1 MAKLQL
7 SLSSKK
13 NKSTG
18 YQEILIRFYNG
29 KAFNQRAHSG
39 IYILND
45 PNYWDGNQMVDKRRM
60 NDAERRYHNDQRA
73 KIEEL
78 CHFIEEEW
86 LKWDKNAILPSDWL
100 KTTVDKFNHPEKYV
114 VVDECEEE
122 KKPMMLREAVEAF
135 IEGAPSRIQENG
147 NHKGQPVSHRT
158 ILQYNQMK
166 RYLFEYLDFAKIGD
180 IPVRELDK
188 KFYDGYVSF
197 LNFKGFKLN
206 TVGKHIKNVKAA
218 INWLPL
224 SERMECEFVA
234 PRKCKKLAEEVDNVY
249 LSTAELHAIETV
261 ELEHAYHDKVRDQF
275 ILLAWTGCRYSDL
288 DKLADPKSIERGYF
302 ELEQMKTGTKVCI
315 PIFEPVKR
323 IFQKYNGELPPVIS
337 NQKFNSFLKEIC
349 KIAGITEDTSITHT
363 IAGRRIKEYFPKYEL
378 VSAHTARRSFATNM
392 FESGAPALVIM
403 QITGHKTE
411 KAFLSYI
418 KTDPETYA
426 RMLLTQ
432 WNKSQQEK
440 AEKE

>member
-29 KAFNQRAHSG
+29 KAFNQRARSG
-39 IYILND
+39 IYILDD
-45 PNYWDGNQMVDKRRM
+45 PNYWDGIQMVDKRRM
-60 NDAERRYHNDQRA
+60 NDEERRYHNDQRA
-73 KIEEL
+73 KIEAL
-78 CHFIEEEW
+78 CHFVEEEW
-86 LKWDKNAILPSDWL
+86 LKWDKNVVLPSDWL
-100 KTTVDKFNHPEKYV
+100 KTEVDKFNHPEKYV
-114 VVDECEEE
+114 VVEEGTEE

-166 RYLFEYLDFAKIGD
+166 RYLFEYLDFAKMGD

-206 TVGKHIKNVKAA
+206 TVGKHIKNVKAV

-234 PRKCKKLAEEVDNVY
+234 PRKCKKLSEEVDNVY
-249 LSTAELHAIETV
+249 LSTEELHAIETV
-261 ELEHAYHDKVRDQF
+261 ELEYAYHDRVRDQF

-288 DKLADPKSIERGYF
+288 DKLAEPKSIERGYF

-349 KIAGITEDTSITHT
+349 QMAGITEDTSITHT

-440 AEKE
+440 VNKD

>member
-1 MAKLQL
+1 MASIEL
-7 SLSSKK
+7 SLAKRKDKVS
-13 NKSTG
+13 G
-18 YQEILIRFYNG
+18 RHEVLLRFYHG
-29 KAFNQRAHSG
+29 KLIDKQTRTN

-45 PNYWDGNQMVDKRRM
+45 PAYWDGSKMVDTRRM
-60 NDAERRYHNDQRA
+60 ADEKRNYHRDQ
-73 KIEEL
+73 KVKLEDL
-78 CHFIEEEW
+78 CRFVEEEW
-86 LKWDKNAILPSDWL
+86 QRLDKIEVPKDWL
-100 KTTVDKFNHPEKYV
+100 KTTIDKFNHPEKYV
-114 VVDECEEE
+114 AVEEGPEE
-122 KKPMMLREAVEAF
+122 KKPMMLREAVDAF

-166 RYLFEYLDFAKIGD
+166 RYLFEYLDFAKMGD
-180 IPVRELDK
+180 IPVRDLDK

-206 TVGKHIKNVKAA
+206 TIGKHIKNVKAV

-234 PRKCKKLAEEVDNVY
+234 PRKCKKLSEEVDNVY
-249 LSTAELHAIETV
+249 LSTEELHAIETV
-261 ELEHAYHDKVRDQF
+261 ELEHAFHDKVRDQF

-302 ELEQMKTGTKVCI
+302 EFEQMKTGTKVCI

-349 KIAGITEDTSITHT
+349 QMAGITEDTSITHT

-378 VSAHTARRSFATNM
+378 VSAHTARRSFATNL

-440 AEKE
+440 VNKD

>member
-29 KAFNQRAHSG
+29 KAFNQRARSG
-39 IYILND
+39 IYILDD
-45 PNYWDGNQMVDKRRM
+45 PNYWDGTQMVDKRRM
-60 NDAERRYHNDQRA
+60 NDENRRYHNDQRA
-73 KIEEL
+73 KLEAL

-86 LKWDKNAILPSDWL
+86 LKWDKNAVLPSDWL
-100 KTTVDKFNHPEKYV
+100 KTEVDKFNHPEKYV
-114 VVDECEEE
+114 VLEEGTEE

-166 RYLFEYLDFAKIGD
+166 RYLFEYLDFAKMGD

-206 TVGKHIKNVKAA
+206 TVGKHIKNVKAV

-234 PRKCKKLAEEVDNVY
+234 PRKCKKLSEEVDNVY
-249 LSTAELHAIETV
+249 LSTEELHAIETV
-261 ELEHAYHDKVRDQF
+261 ELEYAYHDRVRDQF

-288 DKLADPKSIERGYF
+288 DKLAEPKSIERGYF

-323 IFQKYNGELPPVIS
+323 IFEKYNGELPPVIS

-349 KIAGITEDTSITHT
+349 QKAGITEDTSITHT

-440 AEKE
+440 TKVE

>member
-1 MAKLQL
+1 MARIEL
-7 SLSSKK
+7 SLAKRRDKVSGK
-13 NKSTG
+13 
-18 YQEILIRFYNG
+18 QEVLLRFFHGKLIDKQTKTN
-29 KAFNQRAHSG
+29 

-45 PNYWDGNQMVDKRRM
+45 PAYWDGSKMVDTRRM
-60 NDAERRYHNDQRA
+60 ADDERNYHREQKIKLEDMCRFVENEWQR
-73 KIEEL
+73 L
-78 CHFIEEEW
+78 
-86 LKWDKNAILPSDWL
+86 DKSNIPTDWL
-100 KTTVDKFNHPEKYV
+100 KITIDKFNFPEKYV
-114 VVDECEEE
+114 VIEEGEEE

-206 TVGKHIKNVKAA
+206 TVGKHIKNVKAV

-234 PRKCKKLAEEVDNVY
+234 PRKCKKLSEEVDNVY
-249 LSTAELHAIETV
+249 LSTEELHAIETV
-261 ELEHAYHDKVRDQF
+261 ELEHAYHDRVRDQF

-288 DKLADPKSIERGYF
+288 DKLAEPKSIERGYF

-323 IFQKYNGELPPVIS
+323 IFEKYNGELPPVIS

-349 KIAGITEDTSITHT
+349 QKAGITEDTSITHT

-440 AEKE
+440 K

>member
-1 MAKLQL
+1 MARIEL
-7 SLSSKK
+7 SLAKRRDKVSGK
-13 NKSTG
+13 
-18 YQEILIRFYNG
+18 QEVLLRFFHGKLIDKQTKTN
-29 KAFNQRAHSG
+29 

-45 PNYWDGNQMVDKRRM
+45 PAYWDGSKMVDTRRM
-60 NDAERRYHNDQRA
+60 ADDERNYHREQKIKLEDMCRFVEDEWQR
-73 KIEEL
+73 L
-78 CHFIEEEW
+78 
-86 LKWDKNAILPSDWL
+86 DKSNIPTDWL
-100 KTTVDKFNHPEKYV
+100 KITIDKFNFPEKYV
-114 VVDECEEE
+114 VIEEGEEE

-206 TVGKHIKNVKAA
+206 TVGKHIKNVKAV

-234 PRKCKKLAEEVDNVY
+234 PRKCKKLSEEVDNVY
-249 LSTAELHAIETV
+249 LSTEELHAIETV
-261 ELEHAYHDKVRDQF
+261 ELEHAYHDRVRDQF

-288 DKLADPKSIERGYF
+288 DKLAEPKSIERGYF

-323 IFQKYNGELPPVIS
+323 IFEKYNGELPPVIS

-349 KIAGITEDTSITHT
+349 QKAGITEDTSITHT

-440 AEKE
+440 TKVE

>member
-29 KAFNQRAHSG
+29 KAFNQRARSG
-39 IYILND
+39 IYILDD
-45 PNYWDGNQMVDKRRM
+45 PNYWDGTQMVDKRRM
-60 NDAERRYHNDQRA
+60 NDEERRYHNDQRA
-73 KIEEL
+73 KIEAL
-78 CHFIEEEW
+78 CHFVEEEW
-86 LKWDKNAILPSDWL
+86 LKWDKNVLLPSDWL
-100 KTTVDKFNHPEKYV
+100 KTEVDKFNHPEKYV
-114 VVDECEEE
+114 AVEEGTEE

-166 RYLFEYLDFAKIGD
+166 RYLFEYLDFAKMGD
-180 IPVRELDK
+180 IPVRDLDK

-206 TVGKHIKNVKAA
+206 TVGKHIKNVKAV

-234 PRKCKKLAEEVDNVY
+234 PRKCKKLSEEVDNVY
-249 LSTAELHAIETV
+249 LSTEELHAIETV

-349 KIAGITEDTSITHT
+349 QMAGITEDTSITHT

-426 RMLLTQ
+426 RMLLSQ

-440 AEKE
+440 VNKD

>member
-29 KAFNQRAHSG
+29 KAFNQRARSG
-39 IYILND
+39 IYILDD
-45 PNYWDGNQMVDKRRM
+45 PNYWDGTQMVDKRRM
-60 NDAERRYHNDQRA
+60 NDENRRYHNDQRA
-73 KIEEL
+73 KIEAL
-78 CHFIEEEW
+78 CHCIEEEW
-86 LKWDKNAILPSDWL
+86 LKWDKNAVLPSDWL
-100 KTTVDKFNHPEKYV
+100 KTEVDKFNHPEKYV
-114 VVDECEEE
+114 VAEEGEEE
-122 KKPMMLREAVEAF
+122 KRPMMLREAVEAF
-135 IEGAPSRIQENG
+135 IDGAPSRIQENG

-166 RYLFEYLDFAKIGD
+166 RYLFEYLDFAKMGD
-180 IPVRELDK
+180 IPVRDLDK

-206 TVGKHIKNVKAA
+206 TVGKHIKNVKAV

-234 PRKCKKLAEEVDNVY
+234 PRKCKKLSEEVDNVY
-249 LSTAELHAIETV
+249 LSTEELHAIETV
-261 ELEHAYHDKVRDQF
+261 ELEHAYHNKVRDQF

-349 KIAGITEDTSITHT
+349 QMAGITEDTYITHT

-440 AEKE
+440 TKVE

>member
-13 NKSTG
+13 NRSTG

-39 IYILND
+39 IYILDD
-45 PNYWDGNQMVDKRRM
+45 PNYWDGTQMVDKRRM
-60 NDAERRYHNDQRA
+60 NDAERRYHNEQRV

-78 CHFIEEEW
+78 SHFIEEEW
-86 LKWDKNAILPSDWL
+86 LKWDKKIVLPSNWL
-100 KTTVDKFNHPEKYV
+100 KTEVDKFNFPEKYIV
-114 VVDECEEE
+114 IEEGEEE

-349 KIAGITEDTSITHT
+349 QMAGITEDTSITHT

-440 AEKE
+440 TKVE

>member
-29 KAFNQRAHSG
+29 KAFNQRARSG
-39 IYILND
+39 IYILDD
-45 PNYWDGNQMVDKRRM
+45 PNYWDGTQMVDKRRM
-60 NDAERRYHNDQRA
+60 NDEERRYHNDQRA
-73 KIEEL
+73 KIEAL

-86 LKWDKNAILPSDWL
+86 LKWDKNAVLPSNWL
-100 KTTVDKFNHPEKYV
+100 KTEVDKFNHPEKYV
-114 VVDECEEE
+114 VVEEGPEE

-147 NHKGQPVSHRT
+147 NHKGQPISHRT

-166 RYLFEYLDFAKIGD
+166 RYLFEYLDFAKMGD
-180 IPVRELDK
+180 IPVRDLDK

-206 TVGKHIKNVKAA
+206 TVGKHIKNVKAV

-234 PRKCKKLAEEVDNVY
+234 PRKCKKLSEEVDNVY
-249 LSTAELHAIETV
+249 LSTEELHAIETV

-349 KIAGITEDTSITHT
+349 QMAGITEDTSITHT

-426 RMLLTQ
+426 RMLITQ

-440 AEKE
+440 TEKE

>member
-29 KAFNQRAHSG
+29 KAFNQRARSG
-39 IYILND
+39 IYILDD
-45 PNYWDGNQMVDKRRM
+45 PNYWDGTQMVDKRRM
-60 NDAERRYHNDQRA
+60 NDEERRYHNDQRA
-73 KIEEL
+73 KIEAL
-78 CHFIEEEW
+78 CHFVEEEW
-86 LKWDKNAILPSDWL
+86 LKWDKNVVLPSDWL
-100 KTTVDKFNHPEKYV
+100 KTEVDKFNHPEKYV
-114 VVDECEEE
+114 VVEEGTEE

-166 RYLFEYLDFAKIGD
+166 RYLFEYLDFAKMGD
-180 IPVRELDK
+180 IPVRDLDK

-206 TVGKHIKNVKAA
+206 TVGKHIKNVKAV

-234 PRKCKKLAEEVDNVY
+234 PRKCKKLSEEVDNVY
-249 LSTAELHAIETV
+249 LSTEELHAIETV

-349 KIAGITEDTSITHT
+349 QMAGITEDTSITHT

-426 RMLLTQ
+426 RMLITQ

-440 AEKE
+440 K

>member
-29 KAFNQRAHSG
+29 KAFNQRARSG
-39 IYILND
+39 IYILDD
-45 PNYWDGNQMVDKRRM
+45 PNYWDGIQMVDKRRM
-60 NDAERRYHNDQRA
+60 NDEERRYHNDQRA
-73 KIEEL
+73 KIEAL
-78 CHFIEEEW
+78 CHFVEEEW
-86 LKWDKNAILPSDWL
+86 LKWDKNVVLPSDWL
-100 KTTVDKFNHPEKYV
+100 KTEVDKFNHPEKYV
-114 VVDECEEE
+114 VLEEGTEE

-166 RYLFEYLDFAKIGD
+166 RYLFEYLDFAKMGD
-180 IPVRELDK
+180 IPVRDLDK

-206 TVGKHIKNVKAA
+206 TVGKHIKNVKAV

-234 PRKCKKLAEEVDNVY
+234 PRKCKKLSEEVDNVY
-249 LSTAELHAIETV
+249 LSTEELYAIETV

-349 KIAGITEDTSITHT
+349 QMAGITEDTSITHT

-426 RMLLTQ
+426 RMLITQ

-440 AEKE
+440 K

>member
-1 MAKLQL
+1 MARIEL
-7 SLSSKK
+7 SLAKRRDKVSGK
-13 NKSTG
+13 
-18 YQEILIRFYNG
+18 QEVLLRFFHGKLIDKQTKTN
-29 KAFNQRAHSG
+29 

-45 PNYWDGNQMVDKRRM
+45 PAYWDGSKMVDTRRM
-60 NDAERRYHNDQRA
+60 ADDERNYHREQKIKLEDMCRFVEDEWQR
-73 KIEEL
+73 L
-78 CHFIEEEW
+78 
-86 LKWDKNAILPSDWL
+86 DKSNIPTDWL
-100 KTTVDKFNHPEKYV
+100 KITIDKFNFPEKYV
-114 VVDECEEE
+114 VIEEGEEE

-349 KIAGITEDTSITHT
+349 QIAGITEDTSITHT

-426 RMLLTQ
+426 RMLITQ

-440 AEKE
+440 K

>member
-29 KAFNQRAHSG
+29 KAFNQRARSG
-39 IYILND
+39 IYILDD
-45 PNYWDGNQMVDKRRM
+45 PNYWDGTQMVDKRRM
-60 NDAERRYHNDQRA
+60 NDEERRYHNDQRA
-73 KIEEL
+73 KIEAL
-78 CHFIEEEW
+78 CHFVEEEW
-86 LKWDKNAILPSDWL
+86 LKWDKNAVLPSDWL
-100 KTTVDKFNHPEKYV
+100 KTEVDKFNHPEKYV
-114 VVDECEEE
+114 VVEEGTEE

-166 RYLFEYLDFAKIGD
+166 RYLFEYLDFAKMGD
-180 IPVRELDK
+180 IPVRDLDK

-206 TVGKHIKNVKAA
+206 TVGKHIKNVKAV

-234 PRKCKKLAEEVDNVY
+234 PRKCKKLSEEVDNVY
-249 LSTAELHAIETV
+249 LSTEELHAIETV

-337 NQKFNSFLKEIC
+337 NQKFNSFIKEIC
-349 KIAGITEDTSITHT
+349 QMAGITEDTSITHT

-426 RMLLTQ
+426 RMLITQ

-440 AEKE
+440 K

>member
-39 IYILND
+39 IYILDD
-45 PNYWDGNQMVDKRRM
+45 PNYWDGTQMVDKRRM
-60 NDAERRYHNDQRA
+60 NDEDRRYHNDQRA
-73 KIEEL
+73 KIEAL

-86 LKWDKNAILPSDWL
+86 LKWDKNAVLPSDWL
-100 KTTVDKFNHPEKYV
+100 KTTVDRFNHPEKYV
-114 VVDECEEE
+114 VVDESEE
-122 KKPMMLREAVEAF
+122 KKKPMLLREAVEAF
-135 IEGAPSRIQENG
+135 IDGAPSRIQENG

-158 ILQYNQMK
+158 IMQYNQMK
-166 RYLFEYLDFAKIGD
+166 RYLFEYLDFAKVGD
-180 IPVRELDK
+180 IPVRDLDK

-206 TVGKHIKNVKAA
+206 TVGKHIKNVKAV

-234 PRKCKKLAEEVDNVY
+234 PRKCKKLSEEVDNVY
-249 LSTAELHAIETV
+249 LSTEELHAIETV

-349 KIAGITEDTSITHT
+349 QMAGITEDTSITHT

-440 AEKE
+440 VNKD

>member
-29 KAFNQRAHSG
+29 KAFNQRARSG
-39 IYILND
+39 IYILDD
-45 PNYWDGNQMVDKRRM
+45 PNYWDGTQMVDKRRM
-60 NDAERRYHNDQRA
+60 NDEERRYHNDQRA
-73 KIEEL
+73 KIEAL
-78 CHFIEEEW
+78 CHFVEEEW
-86 LKWDKNAILPSDWL
+86 LKWDKNAVLPSDWL
-100 KTTVDKFNHPEKYV
+100 KTEVDKFNHPEKYV
-114 VVDECEEE
+114 VVEEGTEE

-166 RYLFEYLDFAKIGD
+166 RYLFEYLDFAKMGD
-180 IPVRELDK
+180 IPVRDLDK

-206 TVGKHIKNVKAA
+206 TVGKHIKNVKAV

-234 PRKCKKLAEEVDNVY
+234 PRKCKKLSEEVDNVY
-249 LSTAELHAIETV
+249 LSTEELHAIETV
-261 ELEHAYHDKVRDQF
+261 ELDHAYHDKVRDQF

-349 KIAGITEDTSITHT
+349 QMAGITEDTSITHT

-426 RMLLTQ
+426 RMLITQ

-440 AEKE
+440 K

>member
-29 KAFNQRAHSG
+29 KAFNQRARSG
-39 IYILND
+39 IYILDD
-45 PNYWDGNQMVDKRRM
+45 PNYWDGTQMVDKRRM
-60 NDAERRYHNDQRA
+60 NDEERRYHNDQRA
-73 KIEEL
+73 KIEAL
-78 CHFIEEEW
+78 YHFIEEEW
-86 LKWDKNAILPSDWL
+86 LKWDKNAVLPSNWL
-100 KTTVDKFNHPEKYV
+100 KTEVDKFNHPEKYV
-114 VVDECEEE
+114 VIEEGEEE

-166 RYLFEYLDFAKIGD
+166 RYLFEYLDFAKMGD
-180 IPVRELDK
+180 IPVRDLDK

-206 TVGKHIKNVKAA
+206 TVGKHIKNVKAV

-234 PRKCKKLAEEVDNVY
+234 PRKCKKLSEEVDNVY
-249 LSTAELHAIETV
+249 LSTEELYAIETV

-349 KIAGITEDTSITHT
+349 QMAGITEDTSITHT

-426 RMLLTQ
+426 RMLITQ

-440 AEKE
+440 K

>member
-1 MAKLQL
+1 MARIEL
-7 SLSSKK
+7 SLAKRRDKVSGK
-13 NKSTG
+13 
-18 YQEILIRFYNG
+18 QEVLLRFFHGKLIDKQTKTN
-29 KAFNQRAHSG
+29 

-45 PNYWDGNQMVDKRRM
+45 PAYWDGSKMVDTRRM
-60 NDAERRYHNDQRA
+60 ADDERNYHREQKIKLEDMCRFVENEWQR
-73 KIEEL
+73 L
-78 CHFIEEEW
+78 
-86 LKWDKNAILPSDWL
+86 DKSNIPTDWL
-100 KTTVDKFNHPEKYV
+100 KITIDKFNFPEKYIV
-114 VVDECEEE
+114 IEEGGEE

-206 TVGKHIKNVKAA
+206 TVGKHIKNVKAV

-234 PRKCKKLAEEVDNVY
+234 PRKCKKLSEEVDNVY
-249 LSTAELHAIETV
+249 LSTEELHAIETV
-261 ELEHAYHDKVRDQF
+261 ELEHAYHDRVRDQF

-288 DKLADPKSIERGYF
+288 DKLAEPKSIERGYF

-323 IFQKYNGELPPVIS
+323 IFEKYNGELPPVIS

-349 KIAGITEDTSITHT
+349 QKAGITEDTSITHT

-440 AEKE
+440 K

>member
-39 IYILND
+39 IYILDD
-45 PNYWDGNQMVDKRRM
+45 PNYWDGTQMVDKRRM
-60 NDAERRYHNDQRA
+60 NDEERRYHNDQRA
-73 KIEEL
+73 KIEAL
-78 CHFIEEEW
+78 CHFVEEEW
-86 LKWDKNAILPSDWL
+86 LKWDKNAVLPSDWL
-100 KTTVDKFNHPEKYV
+100 KTEVDKFNHPEKYV
-114 VVDECEEE
+114 VVEEGTEE

-135 IEGAPSRIQENG
+135 IDGAPSRIQENG

-166 RYLFEYLDFAKIGD
+166 RYLFEYLDFAKMGD
-180 IPVRELDK
+180 IPVRDLDK

-206 TVGKHIKNVKAA
+206 TVGKHIKNVKAV

-234 PRKCKKLAEEVDNVY
+234 PRKCKKLSEEVDNVY
-249 LSTAELHAIETV
+249 LSTEELHAIETV

-323 IFQKYNGELPPVIS
+323 IFQKYNGKLPPVIS

-349 KIAGITEDTSITHT
+349 QMAGITEDTSITHT

-426 RMLLTQ
+426 RMLITQ

-440 AEKE
+440 K

>member
-1 MAKLQL
+1 MATIEL

-13 NKSTG
+13 DKTTNR
-18 YQEILIRFYNG
+18 QEIMLRFYHG
-29 KAFNQRAHSG
+29 KIIDCRVKTG
-39 IYILND
+39 VYILND
-45 PNYWDGNQMVDKRRM
+45 PAYWDGSKMVDNRRM
-60 NDAERRYHNDQRA
+60 ADEERRYHNAQKE
-73 KIEEL
+73 KIEKLCLHLQKEWQEL
-78 CHFIEEEW
+78 
-86 LKWDKNAILPSDWL
+86 DKNTPIAKDWL
-100 KTTVDKFNHPEKYV
+100 KIETDKFFHPEKYV
-114 VVDECEEE
+114 VIEEGEEE

-349 KIAGITEDTSITHT
+349 QIAGITEDTSITHT

-418 KTDPETYA
+418 KTDSETYA

-440 AEKE
+440 TKVE

>member
-29 KAFNQRAHSG
+29 KAFNQRARSG
-39 IYILND
+39 IYILDD
-45 PNYWDGNQMVDKRRM
+45 PNYWDGTQMVDKRRM
-60 NDAERRYHNDQRA
+60 NDEERRYHNDQRA
-73 KIEEL
+73 KIEAL
-78 CHFIEEEW
+78 CHFVEEEW
-86 LKWDKNAILPSDWL
+86 LKWDKNAVLPSDWL
-100 KTTVDKFNHPEKYV
+100 KTEVDKFNHPEKYV
-114 VVDECEEE
+114 VVEEGTEE

-166 RYLFEYLDFAKIGD
+166 RYLFEYLDFAKMGD
-180 IPVRELDK
+180 IPVRDLDK

-206 TVGKHIKNVKAA
+206 TVGKHIKNVKAV

-234 PRKCKKLAEEVDNVY
+234 PRKCKKLSEEVDNVY
-249 LSTAELHAIETV
+249 LSTEELHAIETV
-261 ELEHAYHDKVRDQF
+261 ELDHAYHDKVRDQF

-349 KIAGITEDTSITHT
+349 QKAGITEDTSITHT

-426 RMLLTQ
+426 RMLITQ

-440 AEKE
+440 K

>member
-29 KAFNQRAHSG
+29 KAFNQRTRSG
-39 IYILND
+39 IYILDD
-45 PNYWDGNQMVDKRRM
+45 PNYWDGTQMVDKRRM
-60 NDAERRYHNDQRA
+60 NDEERRYHNDQRA
-73 KIEEL
+73 KIEAL
-78 CHFIEEEW
+78 CHFVEEEW
-86 LKWDKNAILPSDWL
+86 LKWDKNVVLPSDWL
-100 KTTVDKFNHPEKYV
+100 KTEVDKFNHPEKYV
-114 VVDECEEE
+114 VVEEGTEE

-166 RYLFEYLDFAKIGD
+166 RYLFEYLEFAKIGD

-349 KIAGITEDTSITHT
+349 QMAGITEDTSITHT

-426 RMLLTQ
+426 RMLITQ

-440 AEKE
+440 K

>member
-1 MAKLQL
+1 MARIEL
-7 SLSSKK
+7 SLAKRRDKVSGK
-13 NKSTG
+13 
-18 YQEILIRFYNG
+18 QEVLLRFFHGKLIDKQTKTN
-29 KAFNQRAHSG
+29 

-45 PNYWDGNQMVDKRRM
+45 PAYWDGSKMVDTRRM
-60 NDAERRYHNDQRA
+60 ADDERNYHREQKIKLEDMCRFVENEWQR
-73 KIEEL
+73 L
-78 CHFIEEEW
+78 
-86 LKWDKNAILPSDWL
+86 DKSNIPTDWL
-100 KTTVDKFNHPEKYV
+100 KITIDKFNFPEKYIV
-114 VVDECEEE
+114 IEEGGEE

-166 RYLFEYLDFAKIGD
+166 RYLFEYLDFAKIVD

-206 TVGKHIKNVKAA
+206 TVGKHIKNVKAV

-234 PRKCKKLAEEVDNVY
+234 PRKCKKLSEEVDNVY
-249 LSTAELHAIETV
+249 LSTEELHAIETV
-261 ELEHAYHDKVRDQF
+261 ELEHAYHDRVRDQF

-288 DKLADPKSIERGYF
+288 DKLAEPKSIERGYF

-323 IFQKYNGELPPVIS
+323 IFEKYNGELPQVIS

-349 KIAGITEDTSITHT
+349 QKAGITEDTSITHT

-440 AEKE
+440 K

>member
-29 KAFNQRAHSG
+29 KAFNQRARSG
-39 IYILND
+39 IYILDD
-45 PNYWDGNQMVDKRRM
+45 PNYWDGTQMVDKRRM
-60 NDAERRYHNDQRA
+60 NDENRRYHNDQRA
-73 KIEEL
+73 KIEAL

-86 LKWDKNAILPSDWL
+86 LKWDKNAVLPSDWL
-100 KTTVDKFNHPEKYV
+100 KTEVDKFNHPEKYV
-114 VVDECEEE
+114 VVEEGEEE

-166 RYLFEYLDFAKIGD
+166 RYLFEYLDFAKMGD
-180 IPVRELDK
+180 IPVRDLDK

-206 TVGKHIKNVKAA
+206 TVGKHIKNVKAV

-234 PRKCKKLAEEVDNVY
+234 PRKCKKLSEEVDNVY
-249 LSTAELHAIETV
+249 LSTEELHAIETV

-288 DKLADPKSIERGYF
+288 NKLADPKSIERGYF

-349 KIAGITEDTSITHT
+349 QMAGITEDTSITHT

-426 RMLLTQ
+426 RMLITQ

-440 AEKE
+440 TEKE

>member
-39 IYILND
+39 VYILDD
-45 PNYWDGNQMVDKRRM
+45 PNYWDRNQMVDKRRM

-86 LKWDKNAILPSDWL
+86 LKWDKNAVLPSDWL
-100 KTTVDKFNHPEKYV
+100 KTTVDKFNNPGKYV
-114 VVDECEEE
+114 VVEEGEEE

-147 NHKGQPVSHRT
+147 NLKGQPVSYRT

-166 RYLFEYLDFAKIGD
+166 RYLFEYLEFAKIGD

-323 IFQKYNGELPPVIS
+323 IFQKYNGELPQVIS

-349 KIAGITEDTSITHT
+349 QMAGITEDTSITHT

-378 VSAHTARRSFATNM
+378 VSAHTARRSFVTNM

-440 AEKE
+440 TKVE

>member
-1 MAKLQL
+1 MARIEL
-7 SLSSKK
+7 SLAKRRDKVSGK
-13 NKSTG
+13 
-18 YQEILIRFYNG
+18 QEVLLRFFHG
-29 KAFNQRAHSG
+29 KLSDKQTKTN

-45 PNYWDGNQMVDKRRM
+45 PAYWDGSIMVDTRRM
-60 NDAERRYHNDQRA
+60 ADDERNYHREQKIKLEDMCRFVENEWQR
-73 KIEEL
+73 L
-78 CHFIEEEW
+78 
-86 LKWDKNAILPSDWL
+86 DKSNIPTDWL
-100 KTTVDKFNHPEKYV
+100 KITIDKFNFPEKYIV
-114 VVDECEEE
+114 IEEGGEE

-188 KFYDGYVSF
+188 KFYDAYVSF

-206 TVGKHIKNVKAA
+206 TVGKHIKNVKAV

-234 PRKCKKLAEEVDNVY
+234 PRKCKKLSEEVDNVY
-249 LSTAELHAIETV
+249 LSTEELHAIETV
-261 ELEHAYHDKVRDQF
+261 ELEHAYHDRVRDQF

-288 DKLADPKSIERGYF
+288 DKLAEPKSIERGYF

-323 IFQKYNGELPPVIS
+323 IFEKYNGELPPVIS

-349 KIAGITEDTSITHT
+349 QKAGITEDTSITHT

-440 AEKE
+440 TKVE

>member
-29 KAFNQRAHSG
+29 KAFNQRARSG
-39 IYILND
+39 IYILDD
-45 PNYWDGNQMVDKRRM
+45 PNYWDGTQMVDKRRM
-60 NDAERRYHNDQRA
+60 NDEERRYHNDQRA
-73 KIEEL
+73 KIEAL
-78 CHFIEEEW
+78 CHFVEEEW
-86 LKWDKNAILPSDWL
+86 LKWDKNVVLPSDWL
-100 KTTVDKFNHPEKYV
+100 KTEVDKFNHPEKYV
-114 VVDECEEE
+114 VVEEGTEE

-166 RYLFEYLDFAKIGD
+166 RYLFEYLDFAKMGD
-180 IPVRELDK
+180 IPVRDLDK

-206 TVGKHIKNVKAA
+206 TVGKHIKNVKAV

-234 PRKCKKLAEEVDNVY
+234 PRKCKKLSEEVDNVY
-249 LSTAELHAIETV
+249 LSTEELHAIETV

-349 KIAGITEDTSITHT
+349 QMAGITEDTSITHT

-432 WNKSQQEK
+432 WNQSQQEK
-440 AEKE
+440 VNKD

>member
-29 KAFNQRAHSG
+29 KAFNQRARSG
-39 IYILND
+39 IYILDD
-45 PNYWDGNQMVDKRRM
+45 PNYWDGTQMVDKRRM
-60 NDAERRYHNDQRA
+60 NDEERRYHNDQRA
-73 KIEEL
+73 KIEAL
-78 CHFIEEEW
+78 CHFVEEEW
-86 LKWDKNAILPSDWL
+86 LKWDKNVVLPSDWL
-100 KTTVDKFNHPEKYV
+100 KTEVDKFNHPEKYV
-114 VVDECEEE
+114 VVEEGTEE

-166 RYLFEYLDFAKIGD
+166 RYLFEYLEFAKIGD

-249 LSTAELHAIETV
+249 LSTAELLAIETV

-349 KIAGITEDTSITHT
+349 QIAGITEDTSITHT

-426 RMLLTQ
+426 RMLITQ

-440 AEKE
+440 K

>member
-1 MAKLQL
+1 MATIEL

-13 NKSTG
+13 DKTTNR
-18 YQEILIRFYNG
+18 QEIMLRFYHG
-29 KAFNQRAHSG
+29 KIIDCRVKTG
-39 IYILND
+39 VYILND
-45 PNYWDGNQMVDKRRM
+45 PAYWDGSKMVDNRRM
-60 NDAERRYHNDQRA
+60 ADEERRYHNAQKE
-73 KIEEL
+73 KIEKLCLHLQKEWQEL
-78 CHFIEEEW
+78 DKNTPIAKNW
-86 LKWDKNAILPSDWL
+86 LKVE
-100 KTTVDKFNHPEKYV
+100 TDKFFHPEKYV
-114 VVDECEEE
+114 VVEEGTE
-122 KKPMMLREAVEAF
+122 ERKTMMLREAVEAF
-135 IEGAPSRIQENG
+135 IDGAPSRIQENG

-166 RYLFEYLDFAKIGD
+166 RYLFEYLDFAKMDD
-180 IPVRELDK
+180 IPVKDLDK

-206 TVGKHIKNVKAA
+206 TVGKHIKNVKAV

-224 SERMECEFVA
+224 SVRMECEFVA
-234 PRKCKKLAEEVDNVY
+234 PRKCKKLSEEVDNVY
-249 LSTAELHAIETV
+249 LSTEELHAIETV

-288 DKLADPKSIERGYF
+288 DKLAAPKSIERGYF

-349 KIAGITEDTSITHT
+349 QMAGITEDTSITHT

-440 AEKE
+440 VNKD

>member
-29 KAFNQRAHSG
+29 KAFNQRARSG
-39 IYILND
+39 IYILDD
-45 PNYWDGNQMVDKRRM
+45 PNYWDGIQMVDKRRM
-60 NDAERRYHNDQRA
+60 NDEERRYHNDQRA
-73 KIEEL
+73 KIEAL
-78 CHFIEEEW
+78 CHFVEEEW
-86 LKWDKNAILPSDWL
+86 LKWDKNVVLPSDWL
-100 KTTVDKFNHPEKYV
+100 KTEVDKFNHPEKYV
-114 VVDECEEE
+114 VLEEGTEE

-166 RYLFEYLDFAKIGD
+166 RYLFEYLDFAKMGD

-206 TVGKHIKNVKAA
+206 TVGKHIKNVKAV

-234 PRKCKKLAEEVDNVY
+234 PRKCKKLSEEVDNVY
-249 LSTAELHAIETV
+249 LSTEELHAIETV
-261 ELEHAYHDKVRDQF
+261 ELEYAYHDRVRDQF

-288 DKLADPKSIERGYF
+288 DKLAEPKSIERGYF

-323 IFQKYNGELPPVIS
+323 IFEKYNGELPPVIS

-349 KIAGITEDTSITHT
+349 QKAGITEDTSITHT

-440 AEKE
+440 TKVE

>member
-1 MAKLQL
+1 MATIEL

-13 NKSTG
+13 DKTTNR
-18 YQEILIRFYNG
+18 QEIMLRFYHG
-29 KAFNQRAHSG
+29 KIIDCRVKTG
-39 IYILND
+39 VYILND
-45 PNYWDGNQMVDKRRM
+45 PAYWDGSKMVDNRRM
-60 NDAERRYHNDQRA
+60 ADEERRYHNAQKE
-73 KIEEL
+73 KIEKLCLHLQKEWQEL
-78 CHFIEEEW
+78 
-86 LKWDKNAILPSDWL
+86 DKNTPIAKDWL
-100 KTTVDKFNHPEKYV
+100 KAETDKFFHPEKYV
-114 VVDECEEE
+114 VIEEREEE

-166 RYLFEYLDFAKIGD
+166 RYLFEYLDFAMIGD

-188 KFYDGYVSF
+188 KFYDAYVSF

-206 TVGKHIKNVKAA
+206 TVGKHIKNVKAV

-234 PRKCKKLAEEVDNVY
+234 PRKCKKLSEEVDNVY
-249 LSTAELHAIETV
+249 LSTEELHAIETV
-261 ELEHAYHDKVRDQF
+261 ELEHAYHDRVRDQF

-288 DKLADPKSIERGYF
+288 DKLAEPKSIERGYF

-349 KIAGITEDTSITHT
+349 QMAGITEDTSITHT
-363 IAGRRIKEYFPKYEL
+363 IAGRRITEYFPKYEL

-440 AEKE
+440 VNKD

>member
-13 NKSTG
+13 NNSTG

-29 KAFNQRAHSG
+29 KAFNQRARSG
-39 IYILND
+39 IYILDD
-45 PNYWDGNQMVDKRRM
+45 PNYWDGTQMVDKRRM
-60 NDAERRYHNDQRA
+60 NDEERRYHNDQRA
-73 KIEEL
+73 KIEAL
-78 CHFIEEEW
+78 CHFVEEEW
-86 LKWDKNAILPSDWL
+86 LKWDKNAVLPSDWL
-100 KTTVDKFNHPEKYV
+100 KTEVDKFNHPEKYV
-114 VVDECEEE
+114 VVEEGTEE

-166 RYLFEYLDFAKIGD
+166 RYLFEYLDFAKMGD
-180 IPVRELDK
+180 IPVRDLDK

-206 TVGKHIKNVKAA
+206 TVGKHIKNVKAV

-234 PRKCKKLAEEVDNVY
+234 PRKCKKLSEEVDNVY
-249 LSTAELHAIETV
+249 LSTEELHAIETV

-337 NQKFNSFLKEIC
+337 NQKFNSFLKEVC
-349 KIAGITEDTSITHT
+349 QMAGITEDTSITHT

-426 RMLLTQ
+426 RMLITQ

-440 AEKE
+440 VNKD